1 MKVKILKEGVTL
13 EKAVLD
19 VGVTMDMSKEEADRL
34 IKYGL
39 VEVVNEPEEEPLEF
53 PADEPEEEPLEFPAD
68 EPEEQPEPKKS
79 TRGKK
84 SE

>member
-39 VEVVNEPEEEPLEF
+39 VEAVDEPVDEPVEEP
-53 PADEPEEEPLEFPAD
+53 A
-68 EPEEQPEPKKS
+68 EEQPEPKKN

>member
-39 VEVVNEPEEEPLEF
+39 VEAVDEPVEEPAKE
-53 PADEPEEEPLEFPAD
+53 PA
-68 EPEEQPEPKKS
+68 EEQPGPKKA

>member
-39 VEVVNEPEEEPLEF
+39 AEAVDEPVEEPLEF
-53 PADEPEEEPLEFPAD
+53 PVDEPA
-68 EPEEQPEPKKS
+68 EEQPEPKKN

>member
-39 VEVVNEPEEEPLEF
+39 VEAVDEPMEETLEF
-53 PADEPEEEPLEFPAD
+53 PVDEPVEEPVEEPA
-68 EPEEQPEPKKS
+68 EEQPGPKKA

>member
-19 VGVTMDMSKEEADRL
+19 VGVTLDMSKEEADRL

-39 VEVVNEPEEEPLEF
+39 VEAVDEPVEE
-53 PADEPEEEPLEFPAD
+53 PADEPA
-68 EPEEQPEPKKS
+68 EEQPEPKKA

>member
-39 VEVVNEPEEEPLEF
+39 VEAVNEPMEEPLEF
-53 PADEPEEEPLEFPAD
+53 PVDEPA
-68 EPEEQPEPKKS
+68 EEQPEPKKN

>member
-19 VGVTMDMSKEEADRL
+19 VGVTLDMSKEEADRL

-39 VEVVNEPEEEPLEF
+39 VEAVDEPAEETLEF
-53 PADEPEEEPLEFPAD
+53 PVDEPA
-68 EPEEQPEPKKS
+68 EEQPGPKKA

>member
-39 VEVVNEPEEEPLEF
+39 VEEPLEF
-53 PADEPEEEPLEFPAD
+53 PVDEPV
-68 EPEEQPEPKKS
+68 EEQPEPKKK

>member
-19 VGVTMDMSKEEADRL
+19 VGVTLDMSKEEADRL

-39 VEVVNEPEEEPLEF
+39 VEAVDEPAEEP
-53 PADEPEEEPLEFPAD
+53 A
-68 EPEEQPEPKKS
+68 EEQPGPKKA

>member
-13 EKAVLD
+13 EKAVFD
-19 VGVTMDMSKEEADRL
+19 VGVTVDMSKEEADRL

-39 VEVVNEPEEEPLEF
+39 VEAVDEPVEEPLEF
-53 PADEPEEEPLEFPAD
+53 PVDEPA
-68 EPEEQPEPKKS
+68 EEQPEPKKN

>member
-39 VEVVNEPEEEPLEF
+39 VEAVNEPVEEPLEF
-53 PADEPEEEPLEFPAD
+53 PVDEPA
-68 EPEEQPEPKKS
+68 EEQPEPKKN

>member
-39 VEVVNEPEEEPLEF
+39 VEAVDEPMEETLEF
-53 PADEPEEEPLEFPAD
+53 PVDEPVEEPVEEPAE
-68 EPEEQPEPKKS
+68 EPPGPKKA

>member
-39 VEVVNEPEEEPLEF
+39 VETVDEPVEEPLEF
-53 PADEPEEEPLEFPAD
+53 PVDEPA
-68 EPEEQPEPKKS
+68 EEQPEPKKN

>member
-1 MKVKILKEGVTL
+1 MEN
-13 EKAVLD
+13 AVLD

-39 VEVVNEPEEEPLEF
+39 VEAVDEPVEEPLEF
-53 PADEPEEEPLEFPAD
+53 PVDEPA
-68 EPEEQPEPKKS
+68 EEQPEPKKN

>member
-39 VEVVNEPEEEPLEF
+39 VEAVDEPVEAVDEPVEEPLEF
-53 PADEPEEEPLEFPAD
+53 PVDEPA
-68 EPEEQPEPKKS
+68 EEQPEPKKN

>member
-19 VGVTMDMSKEEADRL
+19 VGVTVEMSKEEADRL

-39 VEVVNEPEEEPLEF
+39 VEAVGEPMEETLEF
-53 PADEPEEEPLEFPAD
+53 PVDEPVKEPV
-68 EPEEQPEPKKS
+68 EEQPGPKKN

>member
-39 VEVVNEPEEEPLEF
+39 VEAV
-53 PADEPEEEPLEFPAD
+53 DEPV
-68 EPEEQPEPKKS
+68 EEQPEPKKN

>member
-19 VGVTMDMSKEEADRL
+19 VGVTLDMSKEEADRL

-39 VEVVNEPEEEPLEF
+39 VEAVDEPMEETLEF
-53 PADEPEEEPLEFPAD
+53 PVDEPVEEPVEEPA
-68 EPEEQPEPKKS
+68 EEQPGPKKA